1 VTAFGSNA
9 GFLAL
14 GPSASTSR
22 VQRRDQWLG
31 CREVALE
38 DYKRKRDFQRTA
50 EPTGK
55 PLPKKVKGASR
66 FVIQKHAAR
75 RLHYDFRLEMEGVLK
90 SWALP
95 KGLPWKRGE
104 KHLAVEVEDHPIE
117 YEDFEG
123 VIPEGQYGG
132 GTVMVWDRGT
142 YYVFGEQPLKSL
154 REGKLHL
161 VLDGKKAKG
170 EWTLVRIR
178 GRDGEKNQWLILK
191 TGDDAKPISQRLDDQ
206 SVKTG
211 RTMKQIADQ
220 RDAEWES
227 GREADQSPRS
237 QFKAR
242 IRDAIKK
249 KKKHDVIENAHSPGV
264 ALAKAGR
271 LPAEKRGKRG
281 GRPTI
286 TALPSLPSAKP
297 RFIEPMKAKL
307 VEASPPTGD
316 WMFELKFDGIRLIA
330 IKNRERV
337 SLLSRNRNEQS
348 RRFPEIVEAMKNL
361 PIHECVVDGEVVA
374 LDKEGRSSFQ
384 LLQALEME
392 GRKSP
397 VYFYAFDLLHLDG
410 KSLLN
415 LPLEARKSVLEKL
428 CGDAEDPIRYS
439 GPVGSDAKRLLD
451 EVKRRGL
458 EGVIGKLRNSVY
470 EPGRRSGAWIKLKCV
485 TEQEF
490 VMGGYT
496 PPQGARKHF
505 GAILVGYYEN
515 KKLIFAGKVGTGFDA
530 KMLSMLHKKL
540 KDEERDDCPF
550 VDLPSKQNGQWV
562 QGITPSM
569 MKRMHWVNPKFVAEV
584 KFAEWTRD
592 GKLRAPVF
600 VGLREDKKATDVVR
614 EG

>member
-1 VTAFGSNA
+1 MG
-9 GFLAL
+9 LA
-14 GPSASTSR
+14 
-22 VQRRDQWLG
+22 
-31 CREVALE
+31 E
-38 DYKRKRDFQRTA
+38 YKRKRDFKKTA
-50 EPTGK
+50 EPAGK

-75 RLHYDFRLEMEGVLK
+75 RLHYDFRLEMEAVLK

-191 TGDDAKPISQRLDDQ
+191 TGDDAKQPSKKLEDQ

-211 RTMKQIADQ
+211 RTMKQIADA
-220 RDAEWES
+220 RDAEWQSNRLEDES
-227 GREADQSPRS
+227 PTS

-249 KKKHDVIENAHSPGV
+249 KVKDEAVGQAH
-264 ALAKAGR
+264 R
-271 LPAEKRGKRG
+271 LPAVQLGSRS

-286 TALPSLPSAKP
+286 ASLSKLPSAKP
-297 RFIEPMKAKL
+297 HFVEPMKAKL
-307 VEASPPTGD
+307 VEKPPATGD
-316 WMFELKFDGIRLIA
+316 WIYELKFDGIRLIA
-330 IKNRERV
+330 VRADKKV
-337 SLLSRNRNEQS
+337 SLLSRNQNDLS
-348 RRFPEIVEAMKNL
+348 ARFPEIVEAIKNL
-361 PIHECVVDGEVVA
+361 AARECVIDGEVVA
-374 LDKEGRSSFQ
+374 LDDEGRSSFQ

-397 VYFYAFDLLHLDG
+397 VYFYAFDLLQLDG
-410 KSLLN
+410 KGLVG
-415 LPLEARKSVLEKL
+415 LPLEARKNVLEKL
-428 CGDAEDPIRYS
+428 SGDADDPIRYS
-439 GPVGSDAKRLLD
+439 GAIGRDAEPLLD

-458 EGVIGKLRNSVY
+458 EGLIGKQRNSVY
-470 EPGRRSGAWIKLKCV
+470 EPGRRSGVWIKLKCV
-485 TEQEF
+485 QEQEF
-490 VMGGYT
+490 VIGGYT

-505 GAILVGYYEN
+505 GAILVGYYDKN
-515 KKLIFAGKVGTGFDA
+515 KLVFAGKVGTGFTT
-530 KMLSMLHKKL
+530 KSLSMLYKKL
-540 KDEERDDCPF
+540 QKEARYDCPF

-569 MKRMHWVNPKFVAEV
+569 MKKMDWVNPKFVAQI

-600 VGLREDKKATDVVR
+600 LALREDKKPTEVVR
-614 EG
+614 EGY

>member
-1 VTAFGSNA
+1 M
-9 GFLAL
+9 
-14 GPSASTSR
+14 
-22 VQRRDQWLG
+22 
-31 CREVALE
+31 ALE
-38 DYKRKRDFQRTA
+38 DYKRKRDFRQTA
-50 EPTGK
+50 EPAGK

-66 FVIQKHAAR
+66 FIIQKHAAR

-142 YYVFGEQPLKSL
+142 YYVFGAQPLKSL

-161 VLDGKKAKG
+161 VLEGKKAKG

-191 TGDDAKPISQRLDDQ
+191 TGDDAKPPSKKLEDQ
-206 SVKTG
+206 SVKSG
-211 RTMKQIADQ
+211 RTMKQIADA
-220 RDAEWES
+220 RDAEWQSNRLEDES
-227 GREADQSPRS
+227 PAS
-237 QFKAR
+237 QFKTR

-249 KKKHDVIENAHSPGV
+249 KVKDEVVGQANSRAV
-264 ALAKAGR
+264 ASAKTGRLATEKQGSRSGRATIAPLSELPAAKA
-271 LPAEKRGKRG
+271 
-281 GRPTI
+281 
-286 TALPSLPSAKP
+286 

-307 VEASPPTGD
+307 VEKPPATGD
-316 WMFELKFDGIRLIA
+316 WLYELKFDGIRLIA
-330 IKNRERV
+330 VRADKKV
-337 SLLSRNRNEQS
+337 SLLSRNQNDLS
-348 RRFPEIVEAMKNL
+348 ARFPEIMEAIKNL
-361 PIHECVVDGEVVA
+361 AARECVIDGEVVA
-374 LDKEGRSSFQ
+374 LDDEGRSSFQ

-397 VYFYAFDLLHLDG
+397 VYFYAFDLLQLDG
-410 KSLLN
+410 KGLIG
-415 LPLEARKSVLEKL
+415 LPLEARKNVLEKL
-428 CGDAEDPIRYS
+428 SGDTDDPIRYS
-439 GPVGSDAKRLLD
+439 GAIGSDAEPLMA

-458 EGVIGKLRNSVY
+458 EGLIGKQRNSVY

-485 TEQEF
+485 QEQEF
-490 VMGGYT
+490 VIGGYT

-505 GAILVGYYEN
+505 GAILVGYYDKN
-515 KKLIFAGKVGTGFDA
+515 KLVFAGKVGTGFTA
-530 KMLSMLHKKL
+530 KSLSILYKKL
-540 KDEERDDCPF
+540 QKEAQDDCPF

-569 MKRMHWVNPKFVAEV
+569 MKKMHWVNPKFVAQI

-600 VGLREDKKATDVVR
+600 LSLREDKKPTDVVR

>member
-1 VTAFGSNA
+1 MG
-9 GFLAL
+9 LA
-14 GPSASTSR
+14 
-22 VQRRDQWLG
+22 
-31 CREVALE
+31 E
-38 DYKRKRDFQRTA
+38 YKQKRDFKKTA
-50 EPTGK
+50 EPAGK

-142 YYVFGEQPLKSL
+142 YYVYGEQPLKSL

-161 VLDGKKAKG
+161 VLEGQKAKG

-178 GRDGEKNQWLILK
+178 GRDDAKNQWLILK
-191 TGDDAKPISQRLDDQ
+191 TGADAKPISKKLDDQ

-211 RTMKQIADQ
+211 RTMKQIAEA

-227 GREADQSPRS
+227 NRQTDESPTS

-242 IRDAIKK
+242 IRDAMAAR
-249 KKKHDVIENAHSPGV
+249 DVVGRDRRARRATPSGDARGPLGPG
-264 ALAKAGR
+264 AAR
-271 LPAEKRGKRG
+271 
-281 GRPTI
+281 
-286 TALPSLPSAKP
+286 SLPDLRSAKP
-297 RFIEPMKAKL
+297 RFMEPMKAKL
-307 VEASPPTGD
+307 VEKPPATGD
-316 WMFELKFDGIRLIA
+316 WIYELKFDGIRLIA
-330 IKNRERV
+330 VKRDKKV
-337 SLLSRNRNEQS
+337 SLFSRNQNDLS
-348 RRFPEIVEAMKNL
+348 ARFPDIVEAIKNL
-361 PIHECVVDGEVVA
+361 PARECVIDGEVVA
-374 LDKEGRSSFQ
+374 LDDTGRSSFQ
-384 LLQALEME
+384 LLQAHEME

-397 VYFYAFDLLHLDG
+397 IYFYAFDLLQLDG
-410 KSLLN
+410 KSLIG
-415 LPLEARKSVLEKL
+415 LPLEARKNVLEKL
-428 CGDAEDPIRYS
+428 CAGAGDPIRYS
-439 GPVGSDAKRLLD
+439 GAIGSDGDAKRLLE

-458 EGVIGKLRNSVY
+458 EGIIGKQRNSVY

-485 TEQEF
+485 NEQEF
-490 VMGGYT
+490 VIGGYT
-496 PPQGARKHF
+496 PPQGARKYF
-505 GAILVGYYEN
+505 GAILVGYYDN
-515 KKLIFAGKVGTGFDA
+515 DKLRFAGKVGTGFTA
-530 KMLSMLHKKL
+530 KSLSVLHKKFQ
-540 KDEERDDCPF
+540 KESRPDCPF

-569 MKRMHWVNPKFVAEV
+569 MKKMHWVNPKFVAQI

-600 VGLREDKKATDVVR
+600 LGLREDKKPTDVVR
-614 EG
+614 ES

>member
-1 VTAFGSNA
+1 MGLT
-9 GFLAL
+9 
-14 GPSASTSR
+14 
-22 VQRRDQWLG
+22 
-31 CREVALE
+31 E
-38 DYKRKRDFQRTA
+38 YKRKRDFKKTV
-50 EPTGK
+50 EPAGK

-142 YYVFGEQPLKSL
+142 YYVYGEQPLKSL

-161 VLDGKKAKG
+161 VLDGQKAKG

-178 GRDGEKNQWLILK
+178 GRDDEKNQWLILK
-191 TGDDAKPISQRLDDQ
+191 TGADAKPISKKLDDQ

-211 RTMKQIADQ
+211 RTMVQIAEE

-227 GREADQSPRS
+227 NRETDQSQTS

-242 IRDAIKK
+242 IREALKK
-249 KKKHDVIENAHSPGV
+249 KRSENRGRVRQTH
-264 ALAKAGR
+264 R
-271 LPAEKRGKRG
+271 LPSAERGSRS
-281 GRPTI
+281 GRPVTS
-286 TALPSLPSAKP
+286 SLPDLHSAKP

-307 VEASPPTGD
+307 VEKPPAAGV
-316 WMFELKFDGIRLIA
+316 WIYELKFDGIRLIA
-330 IKNRERV
+330 VKRDKKV
-337 SLLSRNRNEQS
+337 SLLSRNQNDLS
-348 RRFPEIVEAMKNL
+348 ARFPEIVEAMENL
-361 PIHECVVDGEVVA
+361 PARECVIDGEVVA
-374 LDKEGRSSFQ
+374 LDEEGRSSFQ
-384 LLQALEME
+384 LLQAREMLATGRVRPNGGE

-397 VYFYAFDLLHLDG
+397 IYFYAFDLLQLEG
-410 KSLLN
+410 KSMTG

-428 CGDAEDPIRYS
+428 CAGMGDPIRYS
-439 GPVGSDAKRLLD
+439 SAIGSDPKRLLE

-458 EGVIGKLRNSVY
+458 EGIIGKQRNSVY
-470 EPGRRSGAWIKLKCV
+470 EAGRRSGAWIKLKCV
-485 TEQEF
+485 NEQEF
-490 VMGGYT
+490 VVGGYT

-505 GAILVGYYEN
+505 GAILVGYYDDN
-515 KKLIFAGKVGTGFDA
+515 KLVFAGKVGTGFTA
-530 KMLSMLHKKL
+530 KSLSMLHKKFRT
-540 KDEERDDCPF
+540 EERDDCPF

-569 MKRMHWVNPKFVAEV
+569 MRKMHWVNPKFVAQI

-600 VGLREDKKATDVVR
+600 LGLREDKKPIDVVR
-614 EG
+614 ESK